1 MPSLILSISI
11 WCSLK
16 RILVSMNDDCA
27 SVLKQYAA
35 MLNMTQSEVL
45 YQAARQFIHTSA
57 TRGCFGTQR
66 ILDNH
71 LIALDKRAHK
81 PCYGSP
87 CLCCKHAGAC
97 RIGSYD
103 GEFEIAQRYR
113 NLLSPIIE
121 PE

>member
-1 MPSLILSISI
+1 M
-11 WCSLK
+11 K
-16 RILVSMNDDCA
+16 DECA

-35 MLNMTQSEVL
+35 MFNMTQSEVL
-45 YQAARQFIHTSA
+45 YQAARHFIHTSA

-103 GEFEIAQRYR
+103 GEWEVADCYR
-113 NLLSPIIE
+113 NLLSPTVE
-121 PE
+121 PS

>member
-1 MPSLILSISI
+1 MVCLISI

-16 RILVSMNDDCA
+16 RILVSMKDECA

-35 MLNMTQSEVL
+35 MFNMTQSEVL
-45 YQAARQFIHTSA
+45 YQAARHFIHTSA

-81 PCYGSP
+81 PCYGSL
-87 CLCCKHAGAC
+87 CLCCKHAGVC
-97 RIGSYD
+97 RIGSYR
-103 GEFEIAQRYR
+103 GEFERAQRYR
-113 NLLSPIIE
+113 NLWSPIIE